1 MVRNLKLGF
10 LAGIT
15 GNDTADAEAPLLNDA
30 VGGAVDF
37 KGRPARRSRT
47 GCWKS
52 ASFIIG
58 VEVAER
64 FAYYGI
70 SANLISYLTG
80 PLGQSTA
87 AAAES
92 VNFWN
97 GASTL
102 LPLLGAFVADSYLG
116 RFRTIVIASVLYA
129 VSLGLLSM
137 SAAFH
142 SSNYSHCK
150 IKANNSACS
159 PSTLEFVFFYF
170 SLYLVAFAQGAH
182 KPCVQAFGAD
192 QFDDEDENE
201 VIAKSSFFNWWYFS
215 FNIGVLAALSVLSY
229 VQENL
234 SWELGFGIPC
244 IVMCF
249 ALVIFL
255 IGTMTYRFP
264 TSSDERNPFLKIG
277 RVFARAVKNQKVA
290 PVVASVEEEEESR
303 SILPDGGA
311 RLKAILAPPGEDG
324 SACTMADV
332 DNARGVLRL
341 VPIWCTCLGYAIVS
355 PQAATFFTKQGATL
369 DRHITPGFEIPAA
382 SLLSLICISILA
394 FVPIYDWVLV
404 PIARVMTKKPAGI
417 SMLQRIGAGIFLSFL
432 VMVVAALV
440 ERQRL
445 AIAAE
450 HGLLDKPD
458 ETVPM
463 NVWWL
468 APQYLLL
475 GFSGVFTLVGLQE
488 FFYDQVPT
496 ELKSLGIALYLSIL
510 GMGNFLSGFLI
521 SVIEAIT
528 SRAGSDSWFPD
539 NLNRAHLDYFYWL
552 LGGLSLVTLVA
563 YVYSAKCYTYKRKD

>member
-1 MVRNLKLGF
+1 MAVTE
-10 LAGIT
+10 IT
-15 GNDTADAEAPLLNDA
+15 GNGTADAGAALLNDA

-70 SANLISYLTG
+70 SGNLISYLTG

-92 VNFWN
+92 VNVWN
-97 GASTL
+97 GTATL
-102 LPLLGAFVADSYLG
+102 MPLLGAFVADSFLG

-129 VSLGLLSM
+129 VSLGLLSL

-142 SSNYSHCK
+142 SSNFSQCK
-150 IKANNSACS
+150 SKANNSACS
-159 PSTLEFVFFYF
+159 PPTLEVVFFYF
-170 SLYLVAFAQGAH
+170 SLYFVAFAQGGH

-192 QFDDEDENE
+192 QFDNEDENE

-215 FNIGVLAALSVLSY
+215 MNIGILASLLVLSY
-229 VQENL
+229 IQENL

-244 IVMCF
+244 ILMCF

-255 IGTMTYRFP
+255 LGTMTYRFP

-277 RVFARAVKNQKVA
+277 RVFARAAKTQKAA
-290 PVVASVEEEEESR
+290 PVVASVEEESR
-303 SILPDGGA
+303 SVLPDGGA
-311 RLKAILAPPGEDG
+311 KLKFLDRAILAPPGADG
-324 SACTMADV
+324 SVCTMADV
-332 DNARGVLRL
+332 DNARGILRL

-355 PQAATFFTKQGATL
+355 PQAGTLFTKQGATL
-369 DRHITPGFEIPAA
+369 DRHITSGFEIPAA

-394 FVPIYDWVLV
+394 LVPIYDRVLV
-404 PIARVMTKKPAGI
+404 PIARAITKKPTGI

-432 VMVVAALV
+432 LMVVAALV

-445 AIAAE
+445 AIVAE
-450 HGLLDKPD
+450 HGLVDKPD

-475 GFSGVFTLVGLQE
+475 GFADVFTMVGLQE

-496 ELKSLGIALYLSIL
+496 ELKSLGLALYLSIF
-510 GMGNFLSGFLI
+510 GIGSFLSGFLI

-528 SRAGSDSWFPD
+528 SRAGGDSWFSN

-552 LGGLSLVTLVA
+552 LGGLSAVTLVA